1 MTEKGRKGPNAGKK
15 KCPHCKRLFPRAE
28 IQAHIREEF
37 LLKQRQEEEKTA
49 AEAAVPEAEYVATNP
64 VPQFQPHSEVLELEK
79 KVEILKQVVRT
90 LTSQLVTLTNLID

>member
-15 KCPHCKRLFPRAE
+15 KCPHCNQMFLRAE
-28 IQAHIREEF
+28 IQAHIREELKEF
-37 LLKQRQEEEKTA
+37 LLKQRQEEEKT
-49 AEAAVPEAEYVATNP
+49 AAVPEAEYVATNP